1 MLTLADVIEGLI
13 GRRLLEP
20 AQPIRRVVIDSREAG
35 PGDLFMA
42 FAGENTDGHQYV
54 AEAFK
59 RGAVAALVERD
70 VPSEAV
76 KYDLRSGST
85 LPSFRSISLPVVLRV
100 DGTLTALQELAK
112 WWRSRFKDL
121 RVIGITGSVGKSS
134 TKELIAAVLQ
144 QQFTLLKSEGNLN
157 NEIGL
162 PLTLLQLDAKHQR
175 AVLEMGTYG
184 RGEITR
190 LCELARPVVG
200 VVTLVGPV
208 HLERMGSLEA
218 IAEAKSELPQAL
230 PPNGVAILNYDDER
244 VRAMAA
250 KTRAHVLT
258 YGLDPA
264 ADLWA
269 DEIVSEGLEGIHFT
283 LHYRPEA
290 WHVHVPLLGRHS
302 VHTALRAAAVGL
314 AERMAWDRILEGLQ
328 DRHAALRLVAVPGP
342 NGSTLLDD
350 TYNASPASVI
360 AALNLLSELSGRKIA
375 VLGDMLELGDYEDEG
390 HRLVGLRALDVADVL
405 VTVGALGRLI
415 AIEAIQNGLP
425 RDRVQM
431 CETNEAAIAYL
442 DRTIRPDDMILV
454 KGSRGLHMEDIVS
467 AFARG

>member
-1 MLTLADVIEGLI
+1 MLTLADVIEGLL
-13 GRRLLEP
+13 GLRPAES

-35 PGDLFMA
+35 PGDLFVA
-42 FAGENTDGHQYV
+42 FVGENTDGHQYV

-70 VPSEAV
+70 VPIEV
-76 KYDLRSGST
+76 LKYDLRSGST
-85 LPSFRSISLPVVLRV
+85 LPSFRSLSLPVVLRV
-100 DGTLTALQELAK
+100 DQTLTALQQLAK

-144 QQFTLLKSEGNLN
+144 QQFTLLKSEGNYN

-162 PLTLLQLDAKHQR
+162 PLTLLQVEAKHQR
-175 AVLEMGTYG
+175 AVLEMGMYAS
-184 RGEITR
+184 GEITR
-190 LCELARPVVG
+190 LCELAQPVVG

-208 HLERMGSLEA
+208 HLERLGSIEA
-218 IAEAKSELPQAL
+218 IAKAKAELPQAL
-230 PPNGVAILNYDDER
+230 PANGVAILNYDDER

-250 KTRAHVLT
+250 VTKAKVLT

-269 DEIVSEGLEGIHFT
+269 DDIVSEGLEGIHFT
-283 LHYRPEA
+283 LHHRREA
-290 WHVHVPLLGRHS
+290 FHVQVPLLGRHS
-302 VHTALRAAAVGL
+302 VHTSLRATAVGL
-314 AERMAWDRILEGLQ
+314 AEGMAWDQILEGLQ
-328 DRHAALRLVAVPGP
+328 DRRAALRLIAVPGP
-342 NGSTLLDD
+342 NGSTILDD
-350 TYNASPASVI
+350 TYNASPASMI
-360 AALNLLSELSGRKIA
+360 AALNLLSELPGRKIA

-390 HRLVGLRALDVADVL
+390 HRLVGLRALDVADLL
-405 VTVGALGRLI
+405 VTVGTLGRMI
-415 AIEAIQNGLP
+415 AIEAIQNGMP

-431 CETNEAAIAYL
+431 CETNDEVIAYL
-442 DRTIRPDDMILV
+442 DRVIQPDDTLLV

-467 AFARG
+467 TFARG

>member
-1 MLTLADVIEGLI
+1 MLTLADVIEGLL
-13 GRRLLEP
+13 GRRQVES
-20 AQPIRRVVIDSREAG
+20 AQPIRRVVIDSREAE
-35 PGDLFMA
+35 PGDLFVA
-42 FAGENTDGHQYV
+42 FVGENTDGHQYV

-70 VPSEAV
+70 VPIEAL

-85 LPSFRSISLPVVLRV
+85 LPSFRSLSLPVVLRV
-100 DGTLTALQELAK
+100 DNTLLALQQLAK

-144 QQFTLLKSEGNLN
+144 QQFTLLKSEGNFN

-162 PLTLLQLDAKHQR
+162 PLTLLQLEAAHER
-175 AVLEMGTYG
+175 VVLEMGTYG
-184 RGEITR
+184 QGEITR
-190 LCELARPVVG
+190 LCEIARPVVG

-208 HLERMGSLEA
+208 HLERMGSLEN
-218 IAEAKSELPQAL
+218 IALAKAELSQAL
-230 PPNGVAILNYDDER
+230 PADGVAILNYDDER

-250 KTRAHVLT
+250 GTRARVMT
-258 YGLDPA
+258 YGLDRA

-269 DEIVSEGLEGIHFT
+269 DDIASEGLEGIHFT
-283 LHYRPEA
+283 LHYRREA
-290 WHVHVPLLGRHS
+290 FHVQVPLLGRHS
-302 VHTALRAAAVGL
+302 VHTSLRATAVGL
-314 AERMAWDRILEGLQ
+314 AEGMGWDQILAGLQ

-342 NGSTLLDD
+342 HGSTILDD

-405 VTVGALGRLI
+405 VTVGTLGRMI
-415 AIEAIQNGLP
+415 AIEAIQNGMP

-431 CETNEAAIAYL
+431 CETNDEAIAYL
-442 DRTIRPDDMILV
+442 DRVIRPDDMILV

-467 AFARG
+467 AFAQG